1 MAEIKVTVARV
12 VTAEPTAVIEALGDY
27 KGVRAETW
35 PETITD
41 YEVLEGGTG
50 AGTRIRYKLHAT
62 RSRVR
67 TVEAVVSAPEP
78 DRTLVEADQNSTLRT
93 VWTVQPVSS
102 GTTRVSVETSW
113 AGASGIGGFFER
125 TFAPIGI
132 RKLYNGVLDK
142 LAPRLVPSA

>member
-1 MAEIKVTVARV
+1 MAEIKVTVDRV
-12 VTAEPTAVIEALGDY
+12 VTAAPATVIEALGDY

-50 AGTRIRYKLHAT
+50 AGTRIRYRLHAT
-62 RSRVR
+62 RRR
-67 TVEAVVSAPEP
+67 IRNVEAVVSAPEP
-78 DRTLVEADQNSTLRT
+78 GRSLAEADQNSSLRT
-93 VWTVQPVSS
+93 VWTVQPAGS

-142 LAPRLVPSA
+142 LEPRLG